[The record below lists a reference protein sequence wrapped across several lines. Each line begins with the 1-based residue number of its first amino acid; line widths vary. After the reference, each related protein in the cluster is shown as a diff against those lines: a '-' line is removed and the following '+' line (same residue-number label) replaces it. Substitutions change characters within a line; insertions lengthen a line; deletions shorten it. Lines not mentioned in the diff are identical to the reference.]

1 MQFKKIFEFTQLDF
15 NTLSLFLFLFLSPA
29 KLGSGSSQNAYGV
42 FVTLFSIYL
51 RLSLEQVH
59 HQSKPFGVMLLAPK
73 SLVHCHQGSVLLN
86 VKCSPA
92 TVVVAAIVRI
102 DVAAVT
108 CWTAATTIV
117 VTAPTQNPAEGRVG
131 LHGQVEH
138 VTC

>member
-1 MQFKKIFEFTQLDF
+1 MLIKIFLF
-15 NTLSLFLFLFLSPA
+15 SLFLFIFIFFSPA
-29 KLGSGSSQNAYGV
+29 KLDLGSSQNAYGV

-59 HQSKPFGVMLLAPK
+59 HQSRPFGVMLLAPK

-92 TVVVAAIVRI
+92 TVDAVAIVRI
-102 DVAAVT
+102 VVETTPRWIVAT
-108 CWTAATTIV
+108 SIV
-117 VTAPTQNPAEGRVG
+117 VSAPTQNPAVGRVG
-131 LHGQVEH
+131 LHGPVVH